1 MHPPTPHHHHH
12 QQQQQQQTQA
22 ARLGHSSWFRPGGV
36 YAAVLGP
43 QYETPAESRFLRLVG
58 GDAVGMSTIPEV
70 IAARHAG
77 MKVLGLSLISNK
89 VCMDPRDPVATHEEV
104 LEAVQS
110 RVDALPEVV
119 KQVVVRFAALLDA
132 TGGSSSSSSSSS
144 KLSTAAGD
152 HHAAAEE
159 EDADVRLR
167 GVSTASEAKGEL

>member
-1 MHPPTPHHHHH
+1 MSLPAWRTHPPGRRSSFAWLARSTHARTHA
-12 QQQQQQQTQA
+12 QA

-110 RVDALPEVV
+110 RVDVLPEVI
-119 KQVVVRFAALLDA
+119 KQVVVRFAALVNEPKA
-132 TGGSSSSSSSSS
+132 GGE
-144 KLSTAAGD
+144 
-152 HHAAAEE
+152 AAAE
-159 EDADVRLR
+159 DGRLR
-167 GVSTASEAKGEL
+167 GVSTASEAKGEELATPAGGR